1 MGRTQLQDAVPMTLG
16 QEFKAFGETL
26 AGEVRA
32 LEAIQ
37 RVLCEVNM
45 GATAIG
51 TGLNAPAGYA
61 RSARRT
67 SPRSRDCRC
76 ISPPT

>member
-1 MGRTQLQDAVPMTLG
+1 MTLG
-16 QEFKAFGETL
+16 QEFKAFAETL

-37 RVLCEVNM
+37 RVLCEINM

-51 TGLNAPAGYA
+51 TGLNAPAGLRA
-61 RSARRT
+61 EVHGAPGRDHRLSDPPRRRT
-67 SPRSRDCRC
+67 
-76 ISPPT
+76 